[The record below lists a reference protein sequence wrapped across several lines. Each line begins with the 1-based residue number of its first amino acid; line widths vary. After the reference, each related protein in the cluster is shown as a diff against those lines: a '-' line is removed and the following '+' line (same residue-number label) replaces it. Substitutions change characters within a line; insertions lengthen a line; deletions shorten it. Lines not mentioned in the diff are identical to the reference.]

1 MEGALIMEWLDAF
14 LASGVRFTT
23 PILLAGLGCLATAW
37 TKDLNVGLEGAMIFG
52 AFFGVV
58 IGLTAGSALAA
69 VAAVLAMGAVSG
81 LLFGYLIAVL
91 KVNVFVAG
99 IVLNVLGAGGTVYL
113 LRSIFGIKGTL
124 SDDRIPAIPTLDI
137 PLLGNVPVLGGLLS
151 GHSALTYLA
160 WAIVVVL
167 AWAVRHTVVVRHLKA
182 AGEHPTALAT
192 AGGSVTWMRVLA
204 QAWCFALCGLAGV
217 QLSMGQLTLFTEG
230 MTSGLG
236 FVALAA
242 VIFSRGRVG
251 LLAVMS
257 LIFGMSS
264 AAGVQINEDLMPPQ
278 FAQMIPYVVAL
289 IGLVIL
295 AKTSREGAVR
305 ITTPALE
312 S

>member
-1 MEGALIMEWLDAF
+1 MEWLDAF
-14 LASGVRFTT
+14 LASGMRFTT
-23 PILLAGLGCLATAW
+23 PILLAALGCLLTTWTA
-37 TKDLNVGLEGAMIFG
+37 DLNVGLEGAMIFG

-58 IGLTAGSALAA
+58 VGLTVGSA
-69 VAAVLAMGAVSG
+69 VVAVLVVLVMGALAGV
-81 LLFGYLIAVL
+81 LFGYLITAFR
-91 KVNVFVAG
+91 VNVFVAG

-113 LRSIFGIKGTL
+113 LRSMFGVKGTL
-124 SDDRIPAIPTLDI
+124 SSDRIPALPRVNIPGVESI
-137 PLLGNVPVLGGLLS
+137 PALGGLVS
-151 GHSALTYLA
+151 GHSLLTYVA
-160 WAIVVVL
+160 WLLVL
-167 AWAVRHTVVVRHLKA
+167 LVAVAARRTVVVRHLKA
-182 AGEHPTALAT
+182 AGEHPAALAT
-192 AGGSVTWMRVLA
+192 AGGNVPRMRILA
-204 QAWCFALCGLAGV
+204 QAWCFALCGLAGM

-257 LIFGMSS
+257 LVFGLST

-289 IGLVIL
+289 AGLIL
-295 AKTSREGAVR
+295 LARRSKDGALRIKTP
-305 ITTPALE
+305 TLE